1 METIKKKMI
10 SNPLPDTVYPSEI
23 IRKVYMDKEKCN
35 IVKAINLL
43 EWDLLSSTI
52 NHALMVSVSEGEDT
66 IEISDNVTN
75 SESDKHITIY
85 YGKEKEYADKVC
97 ILHTDSGKDILC
109 YLVDKGYSIRDTGND
124 FYIIFYNLDSVQK
137 MKYYAESV
145 YDYILG
151 VGRTEKIEE
160 NTEFKL
166 PEVLS
171 NSRFKDAIIERAMR
185 EKFNLEEDNSVFL
198 YIVHHLALLFMKNGY
213 TLIWDRETYIARYYK
228 SEEKKDDNMAKQ
240 I

>member
-1 METIKKKMI
+1 MQKKMI
-10 SNPLPDTVYPSEI
+10 SNPSSDIFYPSEI
-23 IRKVYMDKEKCN
+23 RDVYIDKEKYN
-35 IVKAINLL
+35 IVKSINLL
-43 EWDLLSSTI
+43 EWELLASTI
-52 NHALMVSVSEGEDT
+52 NHALVVSASEGEDT
-66 IEISDNVTN
+66 IEILDGVTN
-75 SESDKHITIY
+75 SESDKHISIY
-85 YGKEKEYADKVC
+85 YGKEKENVDKVC

-124 FYIIFYNLDSVQK
+124 FYVIVYNLTSVQK

-145 YDYILG
+145 YDYIMG
-151 VGRTEKIEE
+151 VGRKEKIEE

-171 NSRFKDAIIERAMR
+171 NSKFKDVIIERSMK
-185 EKFNLEEDNSVFL
+185 EKFNLEEDNYVFS

-213 TLIWDRETYIARYYK
+213 TLIWDRDTYFARYYK
-228 SEEKKDDNMAKQ
+228 SEEKKDDNMVKQ

>member
-1 METIKKKMI
+1 MI
-10 SNPLPDTVYPSEI
+10 TNPIPDTVYPSEI
-23 IRKVYMDKEKCN
+23 TRNVYIDKEKYN
-35 IVKAINLL
+35 IVKSINLL
-43 EWDLLSSTI
+43 EWDLLASAI
-52 NHALMVSVSEGEDT
+52 NHALMVSASEGEDT
-66 IEISDNVTN
+66 IEILDSVTN
-75 SESDKHITIY
+75 SKYDKHISIY
-85 YGKEKEYADKVC
+85 YGKEKKNVDKVC

-124 FYIIFYNLDSVQK
+124 FYVIFYNLDSVQK

-145 YDYILG
+145 YDYIMG
-151 VGRTEKIEE
+151 VGRKEKIEE

-166 PEVLS
+166 PEVFS
-171 NSRFKDAIIERAMR
+171 NTKFKDAIIERAMR

-213 TLIWDRETYIARYYK
+213 TLIWDRETYFARYYK
-228 SEEKKDDNMAKQ
+228 SEEKKDDNMVKQ